1 MITSDSIFTIEEC
14 NEIVGFLKTAGHL
27 FEKQNKDNMSYSK
40 WHLNDHSFKYKN
52 RLQEYVNNKLNIS
65 SKDTDIIFI
74 KYSKDDYMGTHVD
87 KNNESEYHRDSMYNF
102 NVRLNDDFEG
112 GEFKLKNKKFI
123 APIGTIYHY
132 SSSTP
137 HSVTKIKKGT
147 RYMLLFYLRERN
159 VTDFKKSII

>member
-52 RLQEYVNNKLNIS
+52 TLQEYVNNKLNIS

-112 GEFKLKNKKFI
+112 GEFKLKVLCSNISLAFI
-123 APIGTIYHY
+123 GISAK
-132 SSSTP
+132 
-137 HSVTKIKKGT
+137 KIKNNQYRFCGKARKRKG
-147 RYMLLFYLRERN
+147 R
-159 VTDFKKSII
+159 